1 VAGKITPVVDRGSPE
16 PPYVQVAGKIREQIR
31 QEMSSGDRL
40 PSVREIARE
49 YGVNARTVQKSLKIL
64 TSEGL
69 IASTPGWGTFVV

>member
-1 VAGKITPVVDRGSPE
+1 MRL
-16 PPYVQVAGKIREQIR
+16 QIR

-49 YGVNARTVQKSLKIL
+49 FGVNARTVQKSLKIL
-64 TSEGL
+64 TGEGL